1 MHRTHKIVTLKNR
14 ESFKKKLLFWA
25 QQFNSIAY
33 LDSNEYPDKY
43 GNFDAILAVGNY
55 SSIDSNYSR
64 AFEKIE
70 NYYKNLNDY
79 IFGYFGYDLKNDIEH
94 LKSSNLDRINFP
106 DFYFFQPKK
115 LFFINNNSVHI
126 KYLNDFADEIETDLG
141 EIYSTEITINKKN
154 HFKTP
159 DLKQTISRKNYI
171 EKVNHLLNHI
181 HRGDVYEVNFC
192 QEFYAENAQINPLEK
207 FEALN
212 SISKPPFAS
221 FIKLNNLFLISA
233 SPERYLKKEKN
244 LVISQPIKGTAKR
257 LKDLESDKKLAEN
270 LVKNQKEIAENV
282 MIVDL
287 VRNDLSRIAD
297 NGTVKVDELC
307 KLYTFKQVHQLIST
321 IRCEVTNTS
330 PIDIIK
336 NSFPMGS
343 MTGAPKIAA
352 MKLIEQYEETK
363 RGLYSGAVGY
373 FTPNH
378 NFDFNVIIRSIL
390 YNQNLK
396 TLSFSVGG
404 AITSKSDPEKEYEE
418 CLIKAKALKQVLLQ
432 AN

>member
-297 NGTVKVDELC
+297 KGTVEVDELC

-321 IRCEVTNTS
+321 IRCEVTNTN